1 MWAKI
6 PVYLGVAAV
15 CGAGLLYIAGLL
27 LPETRSLSKTIVF
40 DAPIDIV
47 YRTVT
52 DNRHWHYRT
61 SPDDLRIV
69 SENAGREVWLETTG
83 GITIRFETLDKHYP
97 DHYAFKMEHR
107 LFDGIWTAELEAVSA
122 NRTRFTATENIRY
135 KNPFVRAVGH
145 ALMDLDKMMRT
156 YQDELAGEL
165 ARQTR
170 ISDGLD
176 MTELL
181 DLIRNESAGTVG
193 ETLDFWLYECSMDEA
208 PSAAEVAQWR
218 DILNARGGRFSRLA
232 ALCQTWLDEE
242 QP

>member
-156 YQDELAGEL
+156 YQDELAAEL

-170 ISDGLD
+170 ISP
-176 MTELL
+176 
-181 DLIRNESAGTVG
+181 S
-193 ETLDFWLYECSMDEA
+193 ETD
-208 PSAAEVAQWR
+208 
-218 DILNARGGRFSRLA
+218 
-232 ALCQTWLDEE
+232 
-242 QP
+242 

>member
-52 DNRHWHYRT
+52 DNRRWHYRT

-107 LFDGIWTAELEAVSA
+107 LFDGIWTASWKPFLQ
-122 NRTRFTATENIRY
+122 TAPASRL
-135 KNPFVRAVGH
+135 R
-145 ALMDLDKMMRT
+145 
-156 YQDELAGEL
+156 
-165 ARQTR
+165 R
-170 ISDGLD
+170 ISGIK
-176 MTELL
+176 
-181 DLIRNESAGTVG
+181 IRLS
-193 ETLDFWLYECSMDEA
+193 A
-208 PSAAEVAQWR
+208 PSVM
-218 DILNARGGRFSRLA
+218 
-232 ALCQTWLDEE
+232 
-242 QP
+242 P

>member
-1 MWAKI
+1 MKGRLKFSDGLKLYCSEEQGVWAKI
-6 PVYLGVAAV
+6 LVYLGVAAV
-15 CGAGLLYIAGLL
+15 CGAGLLYIAGLLLPACYCRPVIAGLL

-83 GITIRFETLDKHYP
+83 GITVRFETLDKHYP

-122 NRTRFTATENIRY
+122 NRTRFTATEKIRY

-156 YQDELAGEL
+156 YQDELAAEL

-170 ISDGLD
+170 ISP
-176 MTELL
+176 
-181 DLIRNESAGTVG
+181 S
-193 ETLDFWLYECSMDEA
+193 ETD
-208 PSAAEVAQWR
+208 
-218 DILNARGGRFSRLA
+218 
-232 ALCQTWLDEE
+232 
-242 QP
+242 

>member
-61 SPDDLRIV
+61 SLDDLRIV

-135 KNPFVRAVGH
+135 KNPFVRAVGY

-170 ISDGLD
+170 ISPP
-176 MTELL
+176 
-181 DLIRNESAGTVG
+181 
-193 ETLDFWLYECSMDEA
+193 ETD
-208 PSAAEVAQWR
+208 
-218 DILNARGGRFSRLA
+218 
-232 ALCQTWLDEE
+232 
-242 QP
+242 

>member
-1 MWAKI
+1 MKGRLKFSDGLKLYCSEEQGVWAKI

-15 CGAGLLYIAGLL
+15 CGASLLYIAGLL

-156 YQDELAGEL
+156 YQDELAAEL

-170 ISDGLD
+170 ISPP
-176 MTELL
+176 
-181 DLIRNESAGTVG
+181 
-193 ETLDFWLYECSMDEA
+193 ETD
-208 PSAAEVAQWR
+208 
-218 DILNARGGRFSRLA
+218 
-232 ALCQTWLDEE
+232 
-242 QP
+242 

>member
-1 MWAKI
+1 MGRGGAFFAQQVDERPSEIFRRPEIILFGGQGVWAKI

-135 KNPFVRAVGH
+135 KNPFVRAVGY

-156 YQDELAGEL
+156 YQDELAAEL

-170 ISDGLD
+170 ISP
-176 MTELL
+176 
-181 DLIRNESAGTVG
+181 S
-193 ETLDFWLYECSMDEA
+193 ETD
-208 PSAAEVAQWR
+208 
-218 DILNARGGRFSRLA
+218 
-232 ALCQTWLDEE
+232 
-242 QP
+242 

>member
-1 MWAKI
+1 MGEDSGLFGRGSRLRRGLAVYCR
-6 PVYLGVAAV
+6 PV
-15 CGAGLLYIAGLL
+15 IAGLL

-83 GITIRFETLDKHYP
+83 GITVRFETLDKHYP

-156 YQDELAGEL
+156 YQDELAAEL

-170 ISDGLD
+170 ISP
-176 MTELL
+176 
-181 DLIRNESAGTVG
+181 S
-193 ETLDFWLYECSMDEA
+193 ETD
-208 PSAAEVAQWR
+208 
-218 DILNARGGRFSRLA
+218 
-232 ALCQTWLDEE
+232 
-242 QP
+242 

>member
-1 MWAKI
+1 MKGRLKFSDGLKLYCSEEQGVWAKI

-27 LPETRSLSKTIVF
+27 LPGTRSLSKTIVF

-52 DNRHWHYRT
+52 DNRRWHYRT

-156 YQDELAGEL
+156 YQDELAAEL

-170 ISDGLD
+170 ISP
-176 MTELL
+176 
-181 DLIRNESAGTVG
+181 S
-193 ETLDFWLYECSMDEA
+193 ETD
-208 PSAAEVAQWR
+208 
-218 DILNARGGRFSRLA
+218 
-232 ALCQTWLDEE
+232 
-242 QP
+242 

>member
-1 MWAKI
+1 M
-6 PVYLGVAAV
+6 
-15 CGAGLLYIAGLL
+15 LYIAGLL

-40 DAPIDIV
+40 DTPIDIV

-69 SENAGREVWLETTG
+69 SENVGKEVWLETTG

-135 KNPFVRAVGH
+135 KNPFVRAVGY

-170 ISDGLD
+170 ISPP
-176 MTELL
+176 
-181 DLIRNESAGTVG
+181 
-193 ETLDFWLYECSMDEA
+193 ETD
-208 PSAAEVAQWR
+208 
-218 DILNARGGRFSRLA
+218 
-232 ALCQTWLDEE
+232 
-242 QP
+242 

>member
-1 MWAKI
+1 MGRGGAFFAQQVDERPSEIFRRPEIILFGGQGVWAKI

-27 LPETRSLSKTIVF
+27 LPETRSLSRAIVF

-135 KNPFVRAVGH
+135 KNPFVRAVGY

-156 YQDELAGEL
+156 YQDELAAEL

-170 ISDGLD
+170 ISP
-176 MTELL
+176 
-181 DLIRNESAGTVG
+181 S
-193 ETLDFWLYECSMDEA
+193 ETD
-208 PSAAEVAQWR
+208 
-218 DILNARGGRFSRLA
+218 
-232 ALCQTWLDEE
+232 
-242 QP
+242 